1 MGGECSFKS
10 FSELGKE
17 IKQCPEGGKEV
28 RGHFLRKGERMKLEQ
43 EQKLQGDRRRGR
55 FERKNPQDVVIKS
68 MGGSS

>member
-43 EQKLQGDRRRGR
+43 AEASRRQKKG
-55 FERKNPQDVVIKS
+55 
-68 MGGSS
+68 